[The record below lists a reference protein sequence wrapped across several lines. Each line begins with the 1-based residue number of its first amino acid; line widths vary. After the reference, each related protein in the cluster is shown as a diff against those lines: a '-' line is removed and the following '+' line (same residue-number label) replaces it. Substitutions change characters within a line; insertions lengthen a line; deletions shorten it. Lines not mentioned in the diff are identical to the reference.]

1 MMGWAHPPGLELLE
15 LCVQAQRRWLSGN
28 LLRELFMLPFLSDS
42 GASGPGG
49 RGAGTGE
56 DFLSALQC
64 VDCAGAELVSLSRA
78 GARMMP

>member
-1 MMGWAHPPGLELLE
+1 MMGWAHPHGLELLE
-15 LCVQAQRRWLSGN
+15 LCVQAQHRWLSGN
-28 LLRELFMLPFLSDS
+28 LLRELFTLPLLSDS

-64 VDCAGAELVSLSRA
+64 VGLCRCRA
-78 GARMMP
+78 GFLSHVQELG